1 MILSILLEN
10 RGINQKSVS
19 LRNHCS
25 DITESSSICKCPKLV
40 LKICL

>member
-10 RGINQKSVS
+10 RGISQKSVS
-19 LRNHCS
+19 LRNRCS
-25 DITESSSICKCPKLV
+25 VITESSSICTHPKLV